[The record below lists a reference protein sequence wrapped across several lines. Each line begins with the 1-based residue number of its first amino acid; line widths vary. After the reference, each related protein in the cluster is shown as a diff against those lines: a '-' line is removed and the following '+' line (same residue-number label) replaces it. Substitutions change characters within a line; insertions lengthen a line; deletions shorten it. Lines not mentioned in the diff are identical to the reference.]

1 MKPFVTITILNHDDE
16 TTETLTLA
24 EFIKRFNNEQMSD
37 AVFSVL
43 AVTYPETT
51 NA

>member
-1 MKPFVTITILNHDDE
+1 MKPFTSITILNHDDE
-16 TTETLTLA
+16 TTETLTLE

-43 AVTYPETT
+43 SVTHRYNP
-51 NA
+51 AK

>member
-1 MKPFVTITILNHDDE
+1 MKPFTSITILNHDDE
-16 TTETLTLA
+16 TTETLTLE

-43 AVTYPETT
+43 SVTYPNT
-51 NA
+51 AK